1 MINDFIAAGYGVAS
15 LSTDEYVQIGSE
27 VKAEPKGPIAVV
39 GPGTGLGEAY
49 LVNVNGSYE
58 PYPSEGG
65 HADLAVQT
73 LEDFKIL
80 EFTKKFIVSSDNVEN
95 SRTNEKELLRV
106 ST

>member
-1 MINDFIAAGYGVAS
+1 
-15 LSTDEYVQIGSE
+15 
-27 VKAEPKGPIAVV
+27 VV

-49 LVNVNGSYE
+49 LINVNVAYE

-73 LEDFKIL
+73 EEDFKIL
-80 EFTKKFIVSSDNVEN
+80 QFTKNYITTSDNVEN
-95 SRTNEKELLRV
+95 SRTNEKQLLRV